1 MPHKVSIEYCV
12 EWNYYPAA
20 AGLAEAIKN
29 KLDIEV
35 DLIKSGGG
43 VFEVMADGKL
53 IFSKKKEYRFPEDE
67 EVIDSL
73 KRLLERR

>member
-1 MPHKVSIEYCV
+1 
-12 EWNYYPAA
+12 
-20 AGLAEAIKN
+20 
-29 KLDIEV
+29 
-35 DLIKSGGG
+35 
-43 VFEVMADGKL
+43 MADGKL